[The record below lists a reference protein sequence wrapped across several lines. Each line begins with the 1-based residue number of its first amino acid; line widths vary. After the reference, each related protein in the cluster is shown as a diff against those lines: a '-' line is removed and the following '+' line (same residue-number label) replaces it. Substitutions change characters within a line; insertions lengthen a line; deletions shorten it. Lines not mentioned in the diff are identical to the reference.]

1 MKYFCHYFL
10 ILTALGALFCSCG
23 GGHNGGISGEAGEP
37 EFLRIADIAEGGWT
51 IVSVSPFDGSADTL
65 VVDKPMTNIIVMS
78 TSHYGFLDAIGRT
91 DIISGVSGP
100 DYLWI
105 NSEQKTAEASSGGST
120 ASLCEAPPLASLRS
134 APVPPLTVPR
144 VAWVSPSRLAS
155 AAYTIIT
162 GFTGGAAAGLAS
174 PDHGRPR
181 HARGRGP
188 DRWRGS
194 ENLFSQTLREMG
206 GAERSEESGLS
217 EPAAACDSVKSKAV
231 EPPELA
237 AHANGR
243 IADVGYDSAPDY
255 ETIVAL
261 RPEVVLTYAVSGVE
275 SPFVGRLKQLGIR
288 VLTVNEHLERHPLA
302 RAAYIRLFGALTGD
316 MEAADSVLSVVKSNY
331 EAITKE
337 VISRRES
344 PRKVLLNI
352 PYNDQWFVPASDNYL
367 TVMIHDAGGIV
378 LGCEEGKAASTVM
391 SVEKA
396 YSLSK
401 EADSW
406 LNVGW
411 CSTEKDLLGVN
422 PIFSDMLDNIKKNAE
437 GRVPGGT
444 PIVWNDNKRANDKG
458 GNDIWQSGAVRPDLI
473 LRDLAAILHP
483 DEETGIKDIIYYK
496 PII

>member
-1 MKYFCHYFL
+1 
-10 ILTALGALFCSCG
+10 
-23 GGHNGGISGEAGEP
+23 
-37 EFLRIADIAEGGWT
+37 
-51 IVSVSPFDGSADTL
+51 
-65 VVDKPMTNIIVMS
+65 
-78 TSHYGFLDAIGRT
+78 
-91 DIISGVSGP
+91 
-100 DYLWI
+100 
-105 NSEQKTAEASSGGST
+105 
-120 ASLCEAPPLASLRS
+120 
-134 APVPPLTVPR
+134 
-144 VAWVSPSRLAS
+144 
-155 AAYTIIT
+155 
-162 GFTGGAAAGLAS
+162 
-174 PDHGRPR
+174 
-181 HARGRGP
+181 
-188 DRWRGS
+188 
-194 ENLFSQTLREMG
+194 MG

-231 EPPELA
+231 EPPEMA

-316 MEAADSVLSVVKSNY
+316 MAAADSVLSVVKSNY
-331 EAITKE
+331 EAITKA

>member
-1 MKYFCHYFL
+1 M
-10 ILTALGALFCSCG
+10 CSCG
-23 GGHNGGISGEAGEP
+23 GSHHGDRLVEAGEP
-37 EFLRIADIAEGGWT
+37 EFFSIVERPQGGWT
-51 IVSVSPFDGSADTL
+51 VVSVSPFDG
-65 VVDKPMTNIIVMS
+65 
-78 TSHYGFLDAIGRT
+78 
-91 DIISGVSGP
+91 
-100 DYLWI
+100 LWTGDFP
-105 NSEQKTAEASSGGST
+105 SELRASEASSGGST

-155 AAYTIIT
+155 AASSIIN
-162 GFTGGAAAGLAS
+162 GEAAAGLAS

-206 GAERSEESGLS
+206 GAERSEESGLA
-217 EPAAACDSVKSKAV
+217 EPAAGR
-231 EPPELA
+231 
-237 AHANGR
+237 NGEEVHR
-243 IADVGYDSAPDY
+243 RQPTSALADVGYDGAPDY
-255 ETIVAL
+255 ETIVSL

-275 SPFVGRLKQLGIR
+275 SPFVGRLKRLGIK

-302 RAAYIRLFGALTGD
+302 RAAYIRLFGALTGE
-316 MEAADSVLSVVKSNY
+316 MAAADSILSVVRTNY
-331 EAITKE
+331 TAIAEDIKE
-337 VISRRES
+337 RGVT

-367 TVMIHDAGGIV
+367 TVMIHDAGGTV

-401 EADSW
+401 EADCW

-422 PIFSDMLDNIKKNAE
+422 PIFSDMLKAIKANAT
-437 GRVPGGT
+437 GMVPDGF
-444 PIVWNDNKRANDKG
+444 PVVWNDNKRVNAKG
-458 GNDIWQSGAVRPDLI
+458 GNDIWQSGVVRPDLV
-473 LRDLAAILHP
+473 LRDLAGILHP
-483 DEETGIKDIIYYK
+483 IEDNNNVIYYK

>member
-1 MKYFCHYFL
+1 
-10 ILTALGALFCSCG
+10 
-23 GGHNGGISGEAGEP
+23 
-37 EFLRIADIAEGGWT
+37 
-51 IVSVSPFDGSADTL
+51 
-65 VVDKPMTNIIVMS
+65 MTNIIVMS
-78 TSHYGFLDAIGRT
+78 TSHYGFLDALGRT
-91 DIISGVSGP
+91 DVISGISGP
-100 DYLWI
+100 DYLWTGDFPCELRA
-105 NSEQKTAEASSGGST
+105 SEASSGGST
-120 ASLCEAPPLASLRS
+120 ASLREAPPLASLRS

-155 AAYTIIT
+155 AASSIIN
-162 GFTGGAAAGLAS
+162 GEAAAGLAS

-206 GAERSEESGLS
+206 GAERSEESGLA
-217 EPAAACDSVKSKAV
+217 EPAAGR
-231 EPPELA
+231 
-237 AHANGR
+237 NGGEVHR
-243 IADVGYDSAPDY
+243 RQLTSALADVGYDGAPDY
-255 ETIVAL
+255 ETIVSL

-275 SPFVGRLKQLGIR
+275 SPFVGRLKQLGIK

-302 RAAYIRLFGALTGD
+302 RAAYIRLFGALTGE
-316 MEAADSVLSVVKSNY
+316 MATADSVLSVVRTNY
-331 EAITKE
+331 TAIAEDIKE
-337 VISRRES
+337 RGVT

-367 TVMIHDAGGIV
+367 TVMIHDAGGTV

-401 EADSW
+401 EADCW

-422 PIFSDMLDNIKKNAE
+422 PIFSDMLKAIKDNAT
-437 GRVPGGT
+437 GMVPDGF
-444 PIVWNDNKRANDKG
+444 PVVWNDNKRVNAKG
-458 GNDIWQSGAVRPDLI
+458 GNDIWQSGVVRPDLV
-473 LRDLAAILHP
+473 LRDLAGILHP
-483 DEETGIKDIIYYK
+483 IEDNNNVIYYK

>member
-1 MKYFCHYFL
+1 MRYFCRLIWYFA
-10 ILTALGALFCSCG
+10 ALGTLLCSCG
-23 GGHNGGISGEAGEP
+23 GSHHGDRLVEAGEP
-37 EFLRIADIAEGGWT
+37 EFFSIVERPQGGWT
-51 IVSVSPFDGSADTL
+51 VVSVSPFDGSSDTL

-78 TSHYGFLDAIGRT
+78 TSHYGFLDALGRT
-91 DIISGVSGP
+91 DVISGISGP
-100 DYLWI
+100 DYLWTGDFPCELRA
-105 NSEQKTAEASSGGST
+105 SEASSGGST
-120 ASLCEAPPLASLRS
+120 ASLREAPPLASLRS

-155 AAYTIIT
+155 AASSIIN
-162 GFTGGAAAGLAS
+162 GEAAAGLAS

-206 GAERSEESGLS
+206 GAERSEESGLA
-217 EPAAACDSVKSKAV
+217 EPAAGR
-231 EPPELA
+231 
-237 AHANGR
+237 NGGEVHR
-243 IADVGYDSAPDY
+243 RQLTSALADVGYDGAPDY
-255 ETIVAL
+255 ETIVSL

-275 SPFVGRLKQLGIR
+275 SPFVGRLKQLGIK

-302 RAAYIRLFGALTGD
+302 RAAYIRLFGALTGE
-316 MEAADSVLSVVKSNY
+316 MATADSVLSVVRTNY
-331 EAITKE
+331 TAIAEDIKE
-337 VISRRES
+337 RGVT

-367 TVMIHDAGGIV
+367 TVMIHDAGGTV

-401 EADSW
+401 EADCW

-422 PIFSDMLDNIKKNAE
+422 PIFSDMLKAIKDNAT
-437 GRVPGGT
+437 GMVPDGF
-444 PIVWNDNKRANDKG
+444 PVVWNDNKRVNAKG
-458 GNDIWQSGAVRPDLI
+458 GNDIWQSGVVRPDLV
-473 LRDLAAILHP
+473 LRDLAGILHP
-483 DEETGIKDIIYYK
+483 IEDNNNVIYYK

>member
-1 MKYFCHYFL
+1 
-10 ILTALGALFCSCG
+10 
-23 GGHNGGISGEAGEP
+23 
-37 EFLRIADIAEGGWT
+37 
-51 IVSVSPFDGSADTL
+51 
-65 VVDKPMTNIIVMS
+65 MTNIIVMS
-78 TSHYGFLDAIGRT
+78 TSHYGFLDALGRT
-91 DIISGVSGP
+91 DVISGVSGP
-100 DYLWI
+100 DYLWTE
-105 NSEQKTAEASSGGST
+105 NDLFASEASSGGST
-120 ASLCEAPPLASLRS
+120 ASLREAPPLASLRS

-155 AAYTIIT
+155 AASSIIN
-162 GFTGGAAAGLAS
+162 GGAAAGLAS

-206 GAERSEESGLS
+206 GAERSEESGLA
-217 EPAAACDSVKSKAV
+217 EPAAAGNSVKSEAV

-237 AHANGR
+237 AHAGGYSERSDAGSLRGTPLSPPGGR
-243 IADVGYDSAPDY
+243 RGVDRRQPTSALADVGYDGAPDY
-255 ETIVAL
+255 ETIVSL

-275 SPFVGRLKQLGIR
+275 SPFVGRLKQLGIK
-288 VLTVNEHLERHPLA
+288 VLTINEHLERHPLA
-302 RAAYIRLFGALTGD
+302 RAAYIRLFGALTGE
-316 MEAADSVLSVVKSNY
+316 MATADSILSVVRTNY
-331 EAITKE
+331 TAIAEDFKE
-337 VISRRES
+337 RGVT

-367 TVMIHDAGGIV
+367 TVMIHDAGGTV

-401 EADSW
+401 EADCW

-422 PIFSDMLDNIKKNAE
+422 PIFSDMLRSIKGNAT
-437 GRVPGGT
+437 GMVPGDF
-444 PIVWNDNKRANDKG
+444 PVVWNDNKRVNAKG
-458 GNDIWQSGAVRPDLI
+458 GNDIWQSGVVRPDLV
-473 LRDLAAILHP
+473 LRDLAGILHP
-483 DEETGIKDIIYYK
+483 IEDNNVIYYK

>member
-1 MKYFCHYFL
+1 
-10 ILTALGALFCSCG
+10 
-23 GGHNGGISGEAGEP
+23 
-37 EFLRIADIAEGGWT
+37 
-51 IVSVSPFDGSADTL
+51 
-65 VVDKPMTNIIVMS
+65 MTNIIVMS
-78 TSHYGFLDAIGRT
+78 TSHYGFLDALGRT
-91 DIISGVSGP
+91 DVISGVSGP
-100 DYLWI
+100 DYLWTRDLP
-105 NSEQKTAEASSGGST
+105 SELRASEASSGGST
-120 ASLCEAPPLASLRS
+120 ASLREAPPLASLRS

-155 AAYTIIT
+155 AASSIIN
-162 GFTGGAAAGLAS
+162 G
-174 PDHGRPR
+174 
-181 HARGRGP
+181 
-188 DRWRGS
+188 
-194 ENLFSQTLREMG
+194 
-206 GAERSEESGLS
+206 EEVHRRQPTSAL
-217 EPAAACDSVKSKAV
+217 
-231 EPPELA
+231 
-237 AHANGR
+237 
-243 IADVGYDSAPDY
+243 ADVGYDGAPDY
-255 ETIVAL
+255 ETIVSL

-275 SPFVGRLKQLGIR
+275 SPFVGRLKQLGIK

-302 RAAYIRLFGALTGD
+302 RAAYIRLFGTLTGE
-316 MEAADSVLSVVKSNY
+316 MATADSILSVVRTNY
-331 EAITKE
+331 TGIAEGIKE
-337 VISRRES
+337 RGVT

-367 TVMIHDAGGIV
+367 TVMIHDAGGLV

-437 GRVPGGT
+437 GLVPGGT
-444 PIVWNDNKRANDKG
+444 PIVWNDNKRVNDKG